1 MLYNIFMIFLYSNSS
16 DGWLGKQGLF
26 LFNKPVFTL
35 KVYKNRTYLN
45 GRLIKTKKPLKLTES
60 IVKKKKLFAVGFI
73 SYDYNDFILSKK
85 SPKKDNTNFPLIYLE
100 FHKNYIEVEK
110 KLKDS
115 FTSKAQK
122 VIFNTTKDDFIKKV
136 NTAKKYIESGD
147 FYQINLSHRID
158 INGYFNKDTIFFNL
172 INIQPT
178 DYMMLIKN
186 PEFSLISASMELF
199 LEKNG
204 NLIKTKPI
212 KGTVKKTGNP
222 ELDEKLKEELKTSQK
237 EKAENLMIT
246 DLMRNDLGKIANN
259 IKVDKLFEIT
269 QYSTLYQMSSTVS
282 GILKEGLSI
291 DRIIES
297 TFPPGSVTG
306 APKKRAMEVI
316 EELEDKRRSVYCGAT
331 VLIKPN
337 LNFVMSVAIRQIL
350 FKKDKAYIY
359 VGSGIVSD
367 STPEKEWEETLL
379 KAKANL
385 KAIGLE
391 SLKV

>member
-1 MLYNIFMIFLYSNSS
+1 M
-16 DGWLGKQGLF
+16 
-26 LFNKPVFTL
+26 FNKPVFTL

-45 GRLIKTKKPLKLTES
+45 NLLIKTKKPLKIAES
-60 IVKKKKLFAVGFI
+60 IIKKQKLFAVGFI

-85 SPKKDNTNFPLIYLE
+85 SPKKDDTNFPLIYLE

-110 KLKDS
+110 KLKDI
-115 FTSKAQK
+115 FTSKAQE
-122 VIFNTTKDDFIKKV
+122 VVFNTTKDNFIKKV
-136 NTAKKYIESGD
+136 NTAKKYIENGD

-158 INGYFNKDTIFFNL
+158 IKGYFNKDTIFFNL

>member
-1 MLYNIFMIFLYSNSS
+1 MIFLYSNSS
-16 DGWLGKQGLF
+16 DGWLGRQGLF

-45 GRLIKTKKPLKLTES
+45 NLLIKTKKPLKIAES
-60 IVKKKKLFAVGFI
+60 IIKKQKLFAVGFI

-85 SPKKDNTNFPLIYLE
+85 SPKKDDTNFPLIYLE

-110 KLKDS
+110 KLKDI
-115 FTSKAQK
+115 FTSKAQE
-122 VIFNTTKDDFIKKV
+122 VVFNTTKDNFIKKV
-136 NTAKKYIESGD
+136 NTAKKYIENGD

-158 INGYFNKDTIFFNL
+158 IKGYFNKDTIFFNL

-186 PEFSLISASMELF
+186 PKFSLISASMELF
-199 LEKNG
+199 LEKKG
-204 NLIKTKPI
+204 SLIKTKPI

-222 ELDEKLKEELKTSQK
+222 ELDEKLKGELKTSRK

-259 IKVDKLFEIT
+259 IKVNKLFEIT

>member
-85 SPKKDNTNFPLIYLE
+85 SPKKDDTNFPLIYLE

-136 NTAKKYIESGD
+136 NTAKKYIENGD

>member
-1 MLYNIFMIFLYSNSS
+1 MIFLYSNSS
-16 DGWLGKQGLF
+16 DGWLGRQGLF

-45 GRLIKTKKPLKLTES
+45 NLLIKTKKPLKIAES
-60 IVKKKKLFAVGFI
+60 IIKKQKLFAVGFI

-85 SPKKDNTNFPLIYLE
+85 SPKKDDTNFPLIYLE

-110 KLKDS
+110 KLKDI
-115 FTSKAQK
+115 FTSKAQE
-122 VIFNTTKDDFIKKV
+122 VVFNTTKDNFIKKV
-136 NTAKKYIESGD
+136 NTAKKYIENGD

-158 INGYFNKDTIFFNL
+158 IKGYFNKDTIFFNL

-186 PEFSLISASMELF
+186 PKFSLISASMELF
-199 LEKNG
+199 LEKKG
-204 NLIKTKPI
+204 SLIKTKPI

-222 ELDEKLKEELKTSQK
+222 ELDEKLKGELKTSRK

-259 IKVDKLFEIT
+259 IKVNKLFEIT

-282 GILKEGLSI
+282 GILKEGSSI
-291 DRIIES
+291 DKIIES

>member
-1 MLYNIFMIFLYSNSS
+1 M
-16 DGWLGKQGLF
+16 
-26 LFNKPVFTL
+26 FNKPVFTL

-45 GRLIKTKKPLKLTES
+45 NLLIKTKKPLKIAES
-60 IVKKKKLFAVGFI
+60 IIKKQKLFAVGFI

-85 SPKKDNTNFPLIYLE
+85 FPKKDDTNFPLIYLE
-100 FHKNYIEVEK
+100 FYKNYIEVEK
-110 KLKDS
+110 KLKDI
-115 FTSKAQK
+115 FTSKAQE
-122 VIFNTTKDDFIKKV
+122 VVFNTTKDNFIKKV
-136 NTAKKYIESGD
+136 NTAKKYIENGD

-158 INGYFNKDTIFFNL
+158 IKGYFNKDAVFFNL

-186 PEFSLISASMELF
+186 PKFSLISASMELF
-199 LEKNG
+199 LEKKG
-204 NLIKTKPI
+204 SLIKTKPI

-222 ELDEKLKEELKTSQK
+222 ELDEKLKGELKTSRK

>member
-85 SPKKDNTNFPLIYLE
+85 SPKKDDTNFPLIYLE

-337 LNFVMSVAIRQIL
+337 NFVMSVAIRQIL

>member
-1 MLYNIFMIFLYSNSS
+1 MIFLYSNSS

-85 SPKKDNTNFPLIYLE
+85 SPKKDDTNFPLIYLE

>member
-85 SPKKDNTNFPLIYLE
+85 SPKKDDTNFPLIYLE

>member
-1 MLYNIFMIFLYSNSS
+1 MIFLYSNSS
-16 DGWLGKQGLF
+16 DGWLGRQGLF

-45 GRLIKTKKPLKLTES
+45 NLLIKTKKPLKIAES
-60 IVKKKKLFAVGFI
+60 IIKKQKLFAVGFI

-85 SPKKDNTNFPLIYLE
+85 SPKKDDTNFPLIYLE

-110 KLKDS
+110 KLKDI
-115 FTSKAQK
+115 FTSKAQE
-122 VIFNTTKDDFIKKV
+122 VVFNTTKDNFIKKV
-136 NTAKKYIESGD
+136 NTAKKYIENGD

-158 INGYFNKDTIFFNL
+158 IKGYFNKDTIFFNL